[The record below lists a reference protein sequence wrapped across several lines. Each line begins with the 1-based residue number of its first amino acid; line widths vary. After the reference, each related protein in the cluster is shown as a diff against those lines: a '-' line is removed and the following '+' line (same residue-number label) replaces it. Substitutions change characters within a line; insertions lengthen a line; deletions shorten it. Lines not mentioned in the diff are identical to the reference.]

1 MAPLVVAVKV
11 LALLEK
17 STAPT
22 LLKEAGGAAVGEVV
36 VPAPLEKVAPVPL
49 VVTVVVLA
57 PLEVIKLPAPL
68 VVAFDACIAQGDR
81 GRCCEGVPQLCGRGV
96 QACEEFDGAQE
107 GTTRR

>member
-68 VVAFDACIAQGDR
+68 VAVKECHSSVVTAPDL
-81 GRCCEGVPQLCGRGV
+81 V
-96 QACEEFDGAQE
+96 
-107 GTTRR
+107 RR